1 MHVTAV
7 VMAGGKGSR
16 LTVSEEK
23 PLLSVD
29 GKPVVACVLDALL
42 GAKRV
47 DSVVVAVSCRTPK
60 TAAFVR
66 AFPVRVVGTPGEGY
80 IPDMQFVIKE
90 LDLGAVLAI
99 VSDLPLITNAVIDD
113 VLKRYELCGKPALTV
128 AVPIETKNKLGAGVD
143 YAFEAEG
150 RMVVPT
156 GINVIDGKLV
166 DGGWMEQE
174 VYVLDKDEVAV
185 NVNTAQEL
193 RLAER
198 LSRENHS
205 GIAARRNL

>member
-1 MHVTAV
+1 MTAV

-16 LTVSEEK
+16 LAVSEEK

-29 GKPVVACVLDALL
+29 GKPVVACVLEALL
-42 GAKRV
+42 NAKRV

-60 TAAFVR
+60 TASFVR
-66 AFPVRVVGTPGEGY
+66 GFPVRVVETPGEGY
-80 IPDMQFVIKE
+80 IPDMQFVIRA
-90 LDLGAVLAI
+90 LGLGAVLAI

-113 VLKRYELCGKPALTV
+113 VVERYELCGKPALTV

-185 NVNTAQEL
+185 NVNTAEEL

-198 LSRENHS
+198 LSKENQS
-205 GIAARRNL
+205 GITARRNL

>member
-1 MHVTAV
+1 MTAV

-16 LTVSEEK
+16 LAFSEEK
-23 PLLSVD
+23 PLLSVA

-66 AFPVRVVGTPGEGY
+66 GLPVRVVETPGEGY

-90 LDLGAVLAI
+90 LGLGAVLAI

-113 VLKRYELCGKPALTV
+113 VVERYELCGKPALTV
-128 AVPIETKNKLGAGVD
+128 AVPIETKTKLGAGVD

-150 RMVVPT
+150 RTLVPT
-156 GINVIDGKLV
+156 GINLIDGKLI

-174 VYVLDKDEVAV
+174 VYVLEKDEVAV
-185 NVNTAQEL
+185 NVNTAEEL

-198 LSRENHS
+198 LAKKI
-205 GIAARRNL
+205 IAK

>member
-1 MHVTAV
+1 MTAV

-16 LTVSEEK
+16 LAVSEEK
-23 PLLSVD
+23 PLLSVG
-29 GKPVVACVLDALL
+29 GKPVIACVLDALL

-66 AFPVRVVGTPGEGY
+66 GFPVRVVETPGKGY

-90 LDLGAVLAI
+90 LGLGAVLAI

-113 VLKRYELCGKPALTV
+113 VVERYELCGKPALTV
-128 AVPIETKNKLGAGVD
+128 AVPIETKTKLGAGVE

-150 RMVVPT
+150 RTVVPT
-156 GINVIDGKLV
+156 GINLIDGKLV
-166 DGGWMEQE
+166 DGGWMAQE
-174 VYVLDKDEVAV
+174 VYVLDKNEVAV
-185 NVNTAQEL
+185 NVNTAEEL
-193 RLAER
+193 RLADR
-198 LSRENHS
+198 LSKENRS
-205 GIAARRNL
+205 VISAQRNF

>member
-1 MHVTAV
+1 MTAL

-16 LTVSEEK
+16 LAFSEEK

-66 AFPVRVVGTPGEGY
+66 GFPVRVVETPGGGY

-90 LDLGAVLAI
+90 LGLGAVLAI
-99 VSDLPLITNAVIDD
+99 VSDLPLITHEVIDD
-113 VLKRYELCGKPALTV
+113 VVERYELCGKPALTV
-128 AVPIETKNKLGAGVD
+128 AVPIETKTKLGAGVD

-150 RMVVPT
+150 RTLVPT
-156 GINVIDGKLV
+156 GINLIDGKLI

-174 VYVLDKDEVAV
+174 VYVLEKDEVAV
-185 NVNTAQEL
+185 NVNTAEEL

-198 LSRENHS
+198 LAKKI
-205 GIAARRNL
+205 IAK

>member
-1 MHVTAV
+1 MTAL

-16 LTVSEEK
+16 LTFSEEK

-66 AFPVRVVGTPGEGY
+66 GFPVRVVETPGGGY

-90 LDLGAVLAI
+90 LGLGAVLAI
-99 VSDLPLITNAVIDD
+99 VSDLPLITHEVIDD
-113 VLKRYELCGKPALTV
+113 VVERYELCGKPALTV
-128 AVPIETKNKLGAGVD
+128 AVPIETKTKLGAGVD

-150 RMVVPT
+150 RTLVPT
-156 GINVIDGKLV
+156 GINLIDGKLI

-174 VYVLDKDEVAV
+174 VYVLEKDEVAV
-185 NVNTAQEL
+185 NVNTAEEL

-198 LSRENHS
+198 LAKKI
-205 GIAARRNL
+205 IAK

>member
-1 MHVTAV
+1 MTAV

-16 LTVSEEK
+16 LAVSEEK
-23 PLLSVD
+23 PLLNVG
-29 GKPVVACVLDALL
+29 GKPVVASVLEALL
-42 GAKRV
+42 NAKRV

-66 AFPVRVVGTPGEGY
+66 GFPVSVVETPGEGY
-80 IPDMQFVIKE
+80 IPDMQFVVKE
-90 LDLGAVLAI
+90 LGLNAVLAV

-113 VLKRYELCGKPALTV
+113 VVERYELCGKPALTV
-128 AVPIETKNKLGAGVD
+128 AVPIETKTKLGVGVD

-185 NVNTAQEL
+185 NVNTAEEL

-198 LSRENHS
+198 LSKANHS
-205 GIAARRNL
+205 GTAARRNL

>member
-1 MHVTAV
+1 VTAV

-16 LTVSEEK
+16 LAVSEEK

-29 GKPVVACVLDALL
+29 GKPVVTCVLDALL

-66 AFPVRVVGTPGEGY
+66 GFPVRVVETPGEGY

-90 LDLGAVLAI
+90 LGLGAVLAI
-99 VSDLPLITNAVIDD
+99 VSDLPLITNAIIDD
-113 VLKRYELCGKPALTV
+113 VVERYELCGKPALTV
-128 AVPIETKNKLGAGVD
+128 AVPIETKTKLGAGVD

-150 RMVVPT
+150 RTLVPT
-156 GINVIDGKLV
+156 GINLIDGKLV

-174 VYVLDKDEVAV
+174 VYVLEKDEVAV
-185 NVNTAQEL
+185 NVNTAEEL

-198 LSRENHS
+198 LAKKI
-205 GIAARRNL
+205 IAE

>member
-1 MHVTAV
+1 VTAV

-16 LTVSEEK
+16 LAVSEEK
-23 PLLSVD
+23 PLLSV
-29 GKPVVACVLDALL
+29 GRKPVVAYVLEALL
-42 GAKRV
+42 NAKRV

-66 AFPVRVVGTPGEGY
+66 GFPVRVVETPGEGY

-90 LDLGAVLAI
+90 LSLGAVLAI

-113 VLKRYELCGKPALTV
+113 VLERYELCGKPALTV
-128 AVPIETKNKLGAGVD
+128 AVPIETKTKLGAGVD

-150 RMVVPT
+150 RTVVPT
-156 GINVIDGKLV
+156 GINVINGKLV

-185 NVNTAQEL
+185 NVNTAEEL

-198 LSRENHS
+198 LSKKI
-205 GIAARRNL
+205 IAE

>member
-1 MHVTAV
+1 VTAV

-16 LTVSEEK
+16 LAFSEEK

-66 AFPVRVVGTPGEGY
+66 GFPVRVVETPGGGY

-90 LDLGAVLAI
+90 LGLGAVLAI
-99 VSDLPLITNAVIDD
+99 VSDLPLITHEVIDD
-113 VLKRYELCGKPALTV
+113 VVERYELCGKPALTV
-128 AVPIETKNKLGAGVD
+128 AVPIETKTKLGAGVD

-150 RMVVPT
+150 RTLVPT
-156 GINVIDGKLV
+156 GINLIDGKLI

-174 VYVLDKDEVAV
+174 VYVLEKDEVAV
-185 NVNTAQEL
+185 NVNTAEEL

-198 LSRENHS
+198 LAKKI
-205 GIAARRNL
+205 IAK

>member
-1 MHVTAV
+1 VTAV

-16 LTVSEEK
+16 LAFSEEK

-66 AFPVRVVGTPGEGY
+66 GFPVRVVETPGGGY

-90 LDLGAVLAI
+90 LGLGAVLAI
-99 VSDLPLITNAVIDD
+99 VSDLPLITHEVIDD
-113 VLKRYELCGKPALTV
+113 VVERYELCGKPALTV
-128 AVPIETKNKLGAGVD
+128 AVPIETKTKLGAGVD

-150 RMVVPT
+150 RTLVPT
-156 GINVIDGKLV
+156 GINLIDGKLI

-174 VYVLDKDEVAV
+174 VYVLEKDEVAV
-185 NVNTAQEL
+185 NVNTDEEL
-193 RLAER
+193 RLSER
-198 LSRENHS
+198 L
-205 GIAARRNL
+205 AM

>member
-1 MHVTAV
+1 VTAL

-16 LTVSEEK
+16 LAFSEEK

-66 AFPVRVVGTPGEGY
+66 GFPVRVVETPGGGY

-90 LDLGAVLAI
+90 LGLGAVLAI
-99 VSDLPLITNAVIDD
+99 VSDLPLITHEVIDD
-113 VLKRYELCGKPALTV
+113 VVERYELCGKPALTV
-128 AVPIETKNKLGAGVD
+128 AVPIETKTKLGAGVD

-150 RMVVPT
+150 RTLVPT
-156 GINVIDGKLV
+156 GINLIDGKLI

-174 VYVLDKDEVAV
+174 VYVLEKDEVAV
-185 NVNTAQEL
+185 NVNTAEEL

-198 LSRENHS
+198 LAKKI
-205 GIAARRNL
+205 IAK

>member
-1 MHVTAV
+1 VTAV

-16 LTVSEEK
+16 LAVSEEK
-23 PLLSVD
+23 PLLKV
-29 GKPVVACVLDALL
+29 GVKPVVACVLEALL

-60 TAAFVR
+60 TAVFVR
-66 AFPVRVVGTPGEGY
+66 GFPVRVVETPGEGY
-80 IPDMQFVIKE
+80 IPDMQFVVKE
-90 LDLGAVLAI
+90 LGLGAVLAI

-113 VLKRYELCGKPALTV
+113 VIEQYEFCGKPALTV
-128 AVPIETKNKLGAGVD
+128 AVPIETKTKLGAGVD
-143 YAFEAEG
+143 YAFEANG
-150 RMVVPT
+150 KKVVPT
-156 GINVIDGKLV
+156 GINVIDGTRI

-185 NVNTAQEL
+185 NVNTAEEL

-198 LSRENHS
+198 LCKRIVAE
-205 GIAARRNL
+205 